1 MIKILFKLAIFLIA
15 FNAVAQNSLDA
26 VIKNAED
33 NMPLLGANAVV
44 AGLILELQQ
53 ILTEK

>member
-44 AGLILELQQ
+44 AG
-53 ILTEK
+53 TNWSYSKY